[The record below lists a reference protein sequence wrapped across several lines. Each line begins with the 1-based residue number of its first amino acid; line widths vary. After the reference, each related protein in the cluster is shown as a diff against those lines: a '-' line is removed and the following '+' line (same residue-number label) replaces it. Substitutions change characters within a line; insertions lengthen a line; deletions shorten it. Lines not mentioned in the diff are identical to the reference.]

1 RGTVVKRRTPAGASP
16 ARRERRGK
24 RTHARLATG
33 RFLSRRRWHGRAA
46 LDTLACMTPIATV
59 ITSSGLCLP
68 RPVRGPR
75 GSWWLRHPSGA
86 FHALRRRCPGHQPFE
101 EQVRLPVG
109 QYVLGVGEIRIAVL
123 VTPLG
128 TSTKPVAR

>member
-1 RGTVVKRRTPAGASP
+1 
-16 ARRERRGK
+16 
-24 RTHARLATG
+24 
-33 RFLSRRRWHGRAA
+33 
-46 LDTLACMTPIATV
+46 MTPIETV

-86 FHALRRRCPGHQPFE
+86 FHNLRQRHAGNQPFRA
-101 EQVRLPVG
+101 QVRLPEG
-109 QYVLGVGEIRIAVL
+109 QYVLGVGEIRIAVD

-128 TSTKPVAR
+128 TSIRAVPR